1 MSPDS
6 SPLLGVDDAPA
17 AQTVNP
23 DGKADLLLICDHA
36 RRDVPKALG
45 DLGVP
50 RAEWDRHIAFDI
62 GAEAVARILSAR
74 FDAPLVHSGYSR
86 LVVDCN
92 RRPDDRTC
100 MPEVSDGTPIPGNL
114 GLPDDARAKRLAA
127 LHAPYHAAVAA
138 AIARYRNAGRVPI
151 VLSMHS
157 CTPVFKGFER
167 PWHIGV
173 LWKSDPRLPVP
184 LMKAC
189 AAQAGVTVGDN
200 QPYDARDGHGY
211 TMCTHCELAGIPHAL
226 IELRQDLI
234 DTPSG
239 VAKWAAIFGDA
250 LAQALK
256 APDLDRLRVYA

>member
-1 MSPDS
+1 MDRDSPI
-6 SPLLGVDDAPA
+6 LLGADEAPA

-23 DGKADLLLICDHA
+23 DGKADLLLLCDHA
-36 RRDVPKALG
+36 RRDVPRALG

-62 GAEAVARILSAR
+62 GAEAVARILCAR

-92 RRPDDRTC
+92 RQPSDPTC
-100 MPEVSDGTPIPGNL
+100 MPEISDGTPIPGNV
-114 GLPDDARAKRLAA
+114 GLPDAARAIRLKE
-127 LHAPYHAAVAA
+127 LHGAYHAAVAA
-138 AIARYRNAGRVPI
+138 AIARYRAAGRVP
-151 VLSMHS
+151 VVVSMHS
-157 CTPVFKGFER
+157 CTPVFDGFHR

-173 LWKSDPRLPVP
+173 LWSADPRLPVP
-184 LMKAC
+184 LMQAC
-189 AAQAGVTVGDN
+189 AVRPGVTVGDN

-211 TMCTHCELAGIPHAL
+211 TMGTHCESTGIPHAL

-239 VAKWAAIFGDA
+239 VEKWAGIFGDA
-250 LAQALK
+250 LAVALK
-256 APDLDRLRVYA
+256 APDLDKLRVY